1 VRRLLIHLHEAR
13 TFTVGFVEDF
23 YALLELKER
32 SGVNLS
38 QLALGWAESAQ
49 ESEFWVF
56 FEKVGWAAAEE
67 FAVDVYLLVDF

>member
-1 VRRLLIHLHEAR
+1 M
-13 TFTVGFVEDF
+13 VGFVEDF

-49 ESEFWVF
+49 ESDFGVF
-56 FEKVGWAAAEE
+56 FEKLWLAAAEE
-67 FAVDVYLLVDF
+67 FAVNV